1 MLNLLGI
8 PATVLHSYMKQGDRI
23 KNIKNFRNQRVNI
36 LVATDVVS
44 RGLDIPMVDIVINF
58 DIPRNQEDYVH
69 RVGRT
74 ARKGKRGFS
83 CSFVT

>member
-1 MLNLLGI
+1 M
-8 PATVLHSYMKQGDRI
+8 
-23 KNIKNFRNQRVNI
+23 
-36 LVATDVVS
+36 ATDVVS
-44 RGLDIPMVDIVINF
+44 RGLDIPFVDIVVNY
-58 DIPRNQEDYVH
+58 DIPRNNEDYVH